1 MPENWRVNWPCE
13 STKLLLNNMNILLIG
28 PQGSG
33 KGTQARLLIEK
44 LGFYYFEMGSFLR
57 DLSKTIPE
65 ISKIQNEKGKLV
77 PDDMFFFAMKELLG
91 EKIKSNKGIL
101 LDGFPR
107 NISQYGIIKNWFD
120 EQGEKLD
127 TAFLIDISEKETICR
142 LSARRACRVCGK
154 VWNLETSPTPPSKD
168 KCECGGELYQR
179 GDDTPK
185 GIKKRLQEYN
195 KMTKPLVK
203 LLEKEGILVK
213 IDGERPIEEIQVD
226 LVKCINSIQ
235 NPKTK

>member
-1 MPENWRVNWPCE
+1 MNWRCE

-33 KGTQARLLIEK
+33 KGTQARLLVEK

-57 DLSKTIPE
+57 ELAKTNLEVSE
-65 ISKIQNEKGKLV
+65 IMNEKGKLV

-91 EKIKSNKGIL
+91 EKIKSSKGIL

-107 NISQYGIIKNWFD
+107 NINQYEIIKNWFD

-127 TAFLIDISEKETICR
+127 LVILIDISEEETIRR
-142 LSARRACRVCGK
+142 LSARRQHSKTGK
-154 VWNLETSPTPPSKD
+154 IYNLITALPPDNINKNDLVQREDD
-168 KCECGGELYQR
+168 KPEAV
-179 GDDTPK
+179 
-185 GIKKRLQEYN
+185 KKRLQEYN
-195 KMTKPLVK
+195 NVTKPLVE
-203 LLEKEGILVK
+203 LLEKEGILVR
-213 IDGERPIEEIQVD
+213 IDGEGPIDEIQAD

-235 NPKTK
+235 NPKKK